1 VDEQQVYRS
10 LAATLGG
17 DDPLAAMSRT
27 HQEIFHLARVFER
40 LVDGLPREGPD
51 PEDLV
56 DIRRTLYVL
65 HTVLRLNIA
74 QEDQL
79 YLSLD
84 PEAPSTAV

>member
-1 VDEQQVYRS
+1 VYRTI
-10 LAATLGG
+10 AATLGG

-40 LVDGLPREGPD
+40 LVANIPAERPD
-51 PEDLV
+51 AEDRV
-56 DIRRTLYVL
+56 DLRRTLYAL

-84 PEAPSTAV
+84 RDATTTTI